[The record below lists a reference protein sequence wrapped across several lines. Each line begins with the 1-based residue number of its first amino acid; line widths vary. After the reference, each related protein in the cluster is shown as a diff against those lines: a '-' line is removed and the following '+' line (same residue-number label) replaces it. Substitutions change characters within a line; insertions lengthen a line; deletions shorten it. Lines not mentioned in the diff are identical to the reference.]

1 MVKEVESKF
10 VNPHPKRLPGF
21 TLIELLVVIAIIAI
35 LAALLLPA
43 LAKAKDKA
51 TGIHCINN
59 LKQLSTAWVIFSTDN
74 NDAVVTNQ
82 GAFEISYNSW
92 VTGWLNWGGGVPTGA
107 NTNQQFLLDGAL
119 GPYTARTLG
128 VYKCAA
134 DKIPS
139 LLGPR
144 NRSVSMNGYVGDYP
158 TPANPTGLVHENYG
172 NRQYRTFLKMGNF
185 SRPGPSM
192 TWVFLDEH
200 PDSINDGLFGMYM
213 PNRTAYGTGAAA
225 WDDVPA
231 SYHNRACGFSFADGH
246 AEIKKWQDANTIAPV
261 LKTSPSSATG
271 KTSPRDHLWMNLRT
285 TAPK

>member
-1 MVKEVESKF
+1 MAKKVKPKLFS
-10 VNPHPKRLPGF
+10 PHLIRSGF

-35 LAALLLPA
+35 LAAMLLPA
-43 LAKAKDKA
+43 LAKAKNKA
-51 TGIHCINN
+51 CGIHCMNN
-59 LKQLSTAWVIFSTDN
+59 LKQLQLAFTLYSTDN
-74 NDAVVTNQ
+74 NDNVVTNQ
-82 GAFEISYNSW
+82 GAFSLNYGSW

-107 NTNQQFLLDGAL
+107 NTNHQYLLDGAL

-128 VYKCAA
+128 VYKCCA

-139 LLGPR
+139 VLGER

-158 TPANPTGLVHENYG
+158 TVANPGGLVFENYG
-172 NRQYRTFLKMGNF
+172 RSQYRTYRRISDF

-213 PNRTAYGTGAAA
+213 PAPTAYGTGTAA

-246 AEIKKWQDANTIAPV
+246 AEIKKWRDANTVAPI

-271 KTSPRDHLWMNLRT
+271 KTSPQDHLWMNVRT
-285 TAPK
+285 TAPR